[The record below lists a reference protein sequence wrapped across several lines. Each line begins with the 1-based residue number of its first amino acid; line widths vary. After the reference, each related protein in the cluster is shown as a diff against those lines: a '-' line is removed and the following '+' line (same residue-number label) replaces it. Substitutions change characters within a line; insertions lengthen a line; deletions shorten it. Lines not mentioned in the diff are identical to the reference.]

1 MELTSPKK
9 RQKIETT
16 SKKDHKIVIIGDSH
30 ARLWAQNVKSP
41 IKGNFQVQG
50 LIKPGAGVETL
61 VTSVNSEIPSLT
73 RKDVVIICGGA
84 NDVAKN
90 NAKMALNQISN
101 LVKSYNNTNIIVIN
115 LPHRFD
121 LMHHSCV
128 NNEIRSFNR
137 NLKKN

>member
-1 MELTSPKK
+1 M
-9 RQKIETT
+9 
-16 SKKDHKIVIIGDSH
+16 IIGDSH
-30 ARLWAQNVKSP
+30 ARLWAQNVKSQ

-73 RKDVVIICGGA
+73 RKDVVIVCGGA

-115 LPHRFD
+115 LPPRFD